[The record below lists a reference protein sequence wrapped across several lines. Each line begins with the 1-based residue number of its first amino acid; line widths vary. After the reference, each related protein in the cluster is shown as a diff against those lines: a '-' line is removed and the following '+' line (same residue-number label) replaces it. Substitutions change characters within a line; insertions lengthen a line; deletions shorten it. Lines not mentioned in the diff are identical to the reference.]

1 VQRIAPNENLH
12 SKHTAQ
18 CPMVIA
24 PYLMRTDPGSFSAT
38 ADKRPCADCK
48 EKLFFPQMN
57 ANTRKLLKAKNKLST
72 DERR

>member
-38 ADKRPCADCK
+38 ADKRPLMVIHK
-48 EKLFFPQMN
+48 
-57 ANTRKLLKAKNKLST
+57 KAKNSPRITQNTLIKT
-72 DERR
+72 F